1 MKVNQTISLLS
12 LLVLLTTSGWTQGTE
27 ELADEYYKTGAF
39 EKAAVEYAKSMR
51 KSASWPTVFRY
62 VNSLLKTEK
71 ADEASRYLKKQVR
84 ADELNKPYYDLLT
97 GYVAKQFNDTIRAK
111 QAFEIAVGD
120 IKASPEGLT
129 KLAVAFMDINEPDWA
144 IIAYKKARDTGKD
157 EKAYAEEL
165 AALYKTGGSTDKWID
180 ELLIVGQEPE
190 KKESVLNSFQTVI
203 NTKDEPILEKA
214 LYDRSQRYP
223 NELYYSETL
232 SWYFVQKQRFSRA
245 LIQEKAVDKRLRLSG
260 SRVYDLG
267 LLALTNKDYK
277 AAIDAFDYIISSYP
291 QSQLYPYARRMV
303 INAREEQVKNTYPV
317 DKLEI
322 RKLIAN
328 YQKMLGE
335 LGINNKTLE
344 ALRSTAGLYA
354 YNLDEKDSALAALS
368 LAKDLGKADRN
379 FADHCKL
386 DEGDIYLLKNEPWES
401 TLLYSQVEK
410 SEKEELLGYEAKLK
424 NAKLS
429 YYKGDFKL
437 AKSILD
443 ILKMATSRE
452 IANDAEQLS
461 LIIQDNTGLDTLETA
476 MREYAAIDLLL
487 FQNKTDQAISEL
499 EQMLVKFKNHSL
511 TDEILWLRANTYLKQ
526 GKIDAALADLQNI
539 VTNYPMDILG
549 DDAMFLEAKI
559 IEEQKKD
566 KTAAMDLYQKFL
578 VAYPSSI
585 YGAEARKRFRILRGD
600 VLN

>member
-1 MKVNQTISLLS
+1 MKGNQRLTQIG
-12 LLVLLTTSGWTQGTE
+12 LLVLLNTSAWSQSTD
-27 ELADEYYKTGAF
+27 ELADEYYKTGAYD
-39 EKAAVEYAKSMR
+39 KAVVEYAKSVR
-51 KSASWPTVFRY
+51 KGAGWPTVYRY
-62 VNSLLKTEK
+62 VNSLLKTAK
-71 ADEASRYLKKQVR
+71 VDDAVKYLKKQTR
-84 ADELNKPYYDLLT
+84 ADEPNKAYYELLT
-97 GYVAKQFNDTIRAK
+97 GYVAKQQNDTTHAK
-111 QAFEIAVGD
+111 QNYETAIADVKSSGD
-120 IKASPEGLT
+120 GLA
-129 KLAVAFMDINEPDWA
+129 KLANAFVEIGETDWA
-144 IIAYKKARDTGKD
+144 VTTYKKAREASKD
-157 EKAYAEEL
+157 ERAFSSEL
-165 AALYKTGGSTDKWID
+165 VGLYKATGSTEKWID
-180 ELLIVGQEPE
+180 ELLVLGQESD
-190 KKESVLNSFQTVI
+190 KKELVLNNFQTVI
-203 NTKDEPILEKA
+203 NTKDEPTLEKA
-214 LYDRSQRYP
+214 LYDRSQRFP

-232 SWYFVQKQRFSRA
+232 SWYFVQKQKFSRA
-245 LIQEKAVDKRLRLSG
+245 LVQEKSVDKRLHLSG

-277 AAIDAFDYIISSYP
+277 AAIDAFDYLITNYP

-322 RKLIAN
+322 RKLIAS

-344 ALRSTAGLYA
+344 ALRSTANLYA
-354 YNLDEKDSALAALS
+354 YYLDEKDSALAALS

-379 FADHCKL
+379 FADRCKL
-386 DEGDIYLLKNEPWES
+386 DEGDVYLLKNEPWES

-461 LIIQDNTGLDTLETA
+461 LIIQDNTGLDTSETA

-499 EQMLVKFKNHSL
+499 DRMLLKYKQHSL
-511 TDEILWLRANTYLKQ
+511 ADELLWLRANTYLKQ
-526 GKIDAALADLQNI
+526 GKTDEALADLRSI
-539 VTNYPMDILG
+539 VTNYPSDILG
-549 DDAMFLEAKI
+549 DDAAFLEAKT

-566 KTAAMDLYQKFL
+566 KTAAMDLYQKLL

-585 YGAEARKRFRILRGD
+585 YGAEARKRFRALRGD
-600 VLN
+600 VVN

>member
-1 MKVNQTISLLS
+1 MKVKQGLKLLG
-12 LLVLLTTSGWTQGTE
+12 LLVLLSAPAWSQNTD

-39 EKAAVEYAKSMR
+39 DKAAVEYAKSMR
-51 KSASWPTVFRY
+51 KGASWPTVYRY

-71 ADEASRYLKKQVR
+71 TDDALKYLKKQVR
-84 ADELNKPYYDLLT
+84 ADEPNKMYYNLLT
-97 GYVAKQFNDTIRAK
+97 GYVVKQQNDTTRAK
-111 QAFEIAVGD
+111 QAYEAAVAD
-120 IKASPEGLT
+120 VKSSPDGLA
-129 KLAVAFMDINEPDWA
+129 KLAGAFTEVGETDWS
-144 IIAYKKARDTGKD
+144 IIAYRKARDASKD
-157 EKAYAEEL
+157 ERAFAGEL
-165 AALYKTGGSTDKWID
+165 ASLYRVTGATDKWID
-180 ELLIVGQEPE
+180 ESLVLGQEAD
-190 KKESVLNSFQTVI
+190 KKESVLNSFQSLI
-203 NTKDEPILEKA
+203 NTKDESILEKT
-214 LYDRSQRYP
+214 LYDRSQKYP

-232 SWYFVQKQRFSRA
+232 SWYFVQKQKFSRA
-245 LIQEKAVDKRLRLSG
+245 LIQEKSVDKRLRLSG
-260 SRVYDLG
+260 TRVYDLG

-277 AAIDAFDYIISSYP
+277 AAIDAFDYLITNYP

-322 RKLIAN
+322 RKLIAS

-344 ALRSTAGLYA
+344 ALRSTANLYA
-354 YNLDEKDSALAALS
+354 YYLDEKDSALAALS

-379 FADHCKL
+379 FADRCKL
-386 DEGDIYLLKNEPWES
+386 DEGDVYLLKNEPWES

-424 NAKLS
+424 NGKLS

-461 LIIQDNTGLDTLETA
+461 LIIQDNTGLDTSETA
-476 MREYAAIDLLL
+476 MREYAAVDLLL

-499 EQMLVKFKNHSL
+499 ERMLTKFKNHSL
-511 TDEILWLRANTYLKQ
+511 TDEIYWLRANTYLKQ
-526 GKIDAALADLQNI
+526 GKIDDALADLRKI
-539 VTNYPMDILG
+539 VSEYPSDILG
-549 DDAMFLEAKI
+549 DDASFMEAKI
-559 IEEQKKD
+559 TEEQKKD
-566 KTAAMDLYQKFL
+566 KTVAMELYQKFL
-578 VAYPSSI
+578 VAYPASI
-585 YGAEARKRFRILRGD
+585 FGADARKRFRTLRGD